1 MAAVAA
7 PRPPSVVVSV
17 TDTPAGPAVRH
28 AAAVDAYHA
37 IVRRRLGLLAAL
49 SLAVVCALV
58 LDVATGPS
66 NLPLRDTLQLLLQ
79 RGAADSASAV
89 IVWEVRL
96 PQALMALCV
105 GAALALAG
113 TEMQTSLNNPLA
125 SPFTLGMSSAAILG
139 AALAIVLEISLPGV
153 PTHWVIPANAFAFAL
168 VAVFLLQAAAA
179 RQRGGAETLVL
190 LGIALYF
197 TFNALV
203 AITQFLASEQA
214 LQQLVFW
221 TMGSLGR
228 ASWTEVRLLAVVLLL
243 VAPWSWRASWRLTA
257 LRGDVGGR
265 RKRHS
270 DRRQPAREE
279 PREDEHVAGHG
290 QPRVE
295 HRDDDAAAAV
305 VDVPRALHVEQPQVP
320 LTGVARVGGRQRH
333 RLEVIR
339 FGVLHLGPGREGL
352 RRGARVVVDRNVD
365 HAEVDAW
372 RRLAQAGGRQRLG
385 DGSCLRRGRQAVA
398 ELHQH
403 PPGQVCRVGARRHAQ
418 RLAQVGPNHP
428 RGPGGLRR
436 DHEPG
441 TGHRQGDDGQQH
453 SVHDPSRA
461 EKGGAPEM
469 RPRLVRC
476 SSAGTAC
483 DSSA

>member
-1 MAAVAA
+1 VAAVAA

-257 LRGDVGGR
+257 LRLGDERARSLAVDVRTVRTRALLRVSVLTATAVSFVGTIAFVGLVGPHIGR
-265 RKRHS
+265 MLIGEDHRFLL
-270 DRRQPAREE
+270 PASAL
-279 PREDEHVAGHG
+279 AGALILSLASTASKTIVTG
-290 QPRVE
+290 
-295 HRDDDAAAAV
+295 AV
-305 VDVPRALHVEQPQVP
+305 VPIGLVTALIGVPFFVWLV
-320 LTGVARVGGRQRH
+320 
-333 RLEVIR
+333 
-339 FGVLHLGPGREGL
+339 
-352 RRGARVVVDRNVD
+352 
-365 HAEVDAW
+365 W
-372 RRLAQAGGRQRLG
+372 RREAL
-385 DGSCLRRGRQAVA
+385 
-398 ELHQH
+398 
-403 PPGQVCRVGARRHAQ
+403 
-418 RLAQVGPNHP
+418 
-428 RGPGGLRR
+428 
-436 DHEPG
+436 
-441 TGHRQGDDGQQH
+441 
-453 SVHDPSRA
+453 
-461 EKGGAPEM
+461 
-469 RPRLVRC
+469 
-476 SSAGTAC
+476 
-483 DSSA
+483 